1 MTDRARLESANT
13 ITTYHNPADPV
24 GKRHPIN
31 PHSTGRTATAFPGAL
46 ILLALFIAG
55 IAVLL
60 LSGGSP

>member
-1 MTDRARLESANT
+1 MTDRVRLESANT

-31 PHSTGRTATAFPGAL
+31 PHPTGRTATAFPGAL

-55 IAVLL
+55 GVAVLVL
-60 LSGGSP
+60 T